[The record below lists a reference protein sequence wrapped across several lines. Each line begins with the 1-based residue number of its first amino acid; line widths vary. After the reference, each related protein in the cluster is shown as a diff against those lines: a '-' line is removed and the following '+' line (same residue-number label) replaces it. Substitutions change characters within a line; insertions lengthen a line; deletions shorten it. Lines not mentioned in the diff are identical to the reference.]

1 MTITPKKKTS
11 KTRTKQRTTNWIKL
25 KAKKLLNRVQLQFNQ
40 AGEAIGLSHF
50 ATVDGMYNGRKVYKV
65 KTKNKKVTRI

>member
-40 AGEAIGLSHF
+40 SGEAIGLSHF
-50 ATVDGMYNGRKVYKV
+50 ATVDGMYKGRQIYKV
-65 KTKNKKVTRI
+65 KAKSKKVTRI

>member
-1 MTITPKKKTS
+1 M
-11 KTRTKQRTTNWIKL
+11 

-50 ATVDGMYNGRKVYKV
+50 ATIDGMYNGRKVYKV